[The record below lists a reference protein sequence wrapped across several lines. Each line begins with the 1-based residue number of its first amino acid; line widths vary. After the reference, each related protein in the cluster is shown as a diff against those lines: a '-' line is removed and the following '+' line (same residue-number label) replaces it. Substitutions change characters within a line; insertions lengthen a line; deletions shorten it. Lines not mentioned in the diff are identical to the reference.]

1 MARLLIFSFITV
13 IIFSF
18 AHVISILD
26 KLFEGFRSVTFRLRN
41 DLRLL
46 QPELKSW
53 AQEHLIKWD
62 RNEMELLSLRQHRQI
77 KKSFGNKIHRGVF
90 QSIYHEPLIVYIEKI
105 YRPEEAVLI
114 ARNSEHEFAYII
126 TKEVEVFIDQEYF
139 GKLDRQGKLWYNDR
153 NVIASIDRNEN
164 ATALAVHVNNK
175 HAGNLMNEYKKETR
189 NPRAFQYL
197 SELDTVEEK
206 VFLAMTIYEMIRRGN
221 IK

>member
-1 MARLLIFSFITV
+1 MFSRLLLFSFITV

-41 DLRLL
+41 DLRSL

-53 AQEHLIKWD
+53 ANEHLIKWD

-77 KKSFGNKIHRGVF
+77 KKSFGHKIHRGVF
-90 QSIYHEPLIVYIEKI
+90 QSIYHEPLIVYIQKI

-126 TKEVEVFIDQEYF
+126 TK
-139 GKLDRQGKLWYNDR
+139 
-153 NVIASIDRNEN
+153 
-164 ATALAVHVNNK
+164 
-175 HAGNLMNEYKKETR
+175 
-189 NPRAFQYL
+189 
-197 SELDTVEEK
+197 
-206 VFLAMTIYEMIRRGN
+206 
-221 IK
+221 

>member
-1 MARLLIFSFITV
+1 MARLLLFSIITV

-26 KLFEGFRSVTFRLRN
+26 KLFEGFRSVTLRLRN
-41 DLRLL
+41 DLRKL

-53 AQEHLIKWD
+53 AKEHLITWD

-77 KKSFGNKIHRGVF
+77 KKAFGHKIHRGVI

-126 TKEVEVFIDQEYF
+126 TKEVEVFIDEEYF

-153 NVIASIDRNEN
+153 NVIATIDRSES
-164 ATALAVHVNNK
+164 ALLAVYVNNK
-175 HAGNLMNEYKKETR
+175 LAGNLMNENKKETR
-189 NPRAFQYL
+189 NPRAFQYI
-197 SELDTVEEK
+197 SDLDKVEEK
-206 VFLAMTIYEMIRRGN
+206 VFLALTVYEMIRRGRQ
-221 IK
+221 K